1 MNDNCPAINSL
12 LGSPYP
18 CQIVMNVH
26 NRSARAACLYVPQI
40 PNVPPLCLW
49 SSMGVVERIEMPTRS
64 LAAVPEVSKL
74 MNMKSVATR
83 SQAINKSWET
93 RFYAFFTGV
102 VLISDSLSA
111 PWSGPYVYLTSNI
124 ALEKKFSY
132 FVFGVHCFSH
142 LSRMIKITNC
152 RVCLTFG
159 TY

>member
-12 LGSPYP
+12 MWSPHQ

-40 PNVPPLCLW
+40 TNVPPLCLW

-83 SQAINKSWET
+83 SQAINKS
-93 RFYAFFTGV
+93 
-102 VLISDSLSA
+102 
-111 PWSGPYVYLTSNI
+111 
-124 ALEKKFSY
+124 
-132 FVFGVHCFSH
+132 
-142 LSRMIKITNC
+142 
-152 RVCLTFG
+152 
-159 TY
+159 